1 MSKSILI
8 PVSQGTEEMEAVI
21 IADLLRRA
29 GLDVIIVGEFDIIKC
44 SNNVRILPDILIEE
58 LDINDEFDGV
68 IIPGGSTGVKNLSEN
83 EVIVELIK
91 RQFKSDRLLGA
102 ICAAPLL
109 LAEHKIIPLTTA
121 ITSHPSVKTQLMD
134 FNYMDNPV
142 VIDKNL
148 VTSRGAGTAIQFA
161 LTIVEI
167 LKGQEKA
174 NKVAEAIVF

>member
-29 GLDVIIVGEFDIIKC
+29 GLDVQIVGEYDIIKC

-58 LDINDEFDGV
+58 LDSNGEFDAI

-83 EVIVELIK
+83 ETIVALVK
-91 RQFKSDRLLGA
+91 KQFTSGKLLGA

-109 LAEHKIIPLTTA
+109 LAEHKIIPLATA

-134 FNYMDNPV
+134 YNYMDNPV
-142 VIDKNL
+142 VVDKNL

-161 LTIVEI
+161 LTLVEI

-174 NKVAEAIVF
+174 NKVAESIVF

>member
-21 IADLLRRA
+21 VADILRRA
-29 GLDVIIVGEFDIIKC
+29 SLDVQIVGEFDIIKC
-44 SNNVRILPDILIEE
+44 SNNVRLLPDILVEE
-58 LDINDEFDGV
+58 LDINGEFEAI

-83 EVIVELIK
+83 ETIVK
-91 RQFKSDRLLGA
+91 VVKKHFASGRLLGA

-109 LAEHKIIPLTTA
+109 LAEHKIIPFTTA

-134 FNYMDNPV
+134 YNYMDNPV
-142 VIDKNL
+142 VVDKNL
-148 VTSRGAGTAIQFA
+148 ITSRGAGTAIQFA